1 MKPWTTL
8 RRIYSRGGSGSIHLE
23 GMDDFKSLGIPRIH
37 NLSYHLSYINFTL
50 YGFGNFMQELYGLAL
65 GGRIVK

>member
-1 MKPWTTL
+1 MDL
-8 RRIYSRGGSGSIHLE
+8 GRSYEGYSRGGSGLIHLE

-50 YGFGNFMQELYGLAL
+50 YGFGNFMRELHRLAQ